1 MTEEVVINEI
11 SRKFENKYKTRED
24 DFRDSSNSRQN
35 NNGQNQKRWQSYDT
49 RRSFG
54 NSQKYHQQQINSD
67 MDQWDF
73 QSCPDSM
80 TNRQES
86 EVQASSYQPNV
97 EHQTNVITRNDDST
111 RRGNRNDHN
120 QSSIL
125 RSGYTQIMVNP
136 MLLSDLEF
144 THWMEK
150 LVEARR
156 NRQEKR
162 PRPYRNYRKPYN
174 NEQSEQRRPQLK
186 SKMQPAHELD
196 IQSIMNT
203 FNCEYDDIVEAV
215 DLYNLDVEESQSA

>member
-1 MTEEVVINEI
+1 
-11 SRKFENKYKTRED
+11 
-24 DFRDSSNSRQN
+24 
-35 NNGQNQKRWQSYDT
+35 
-49 RRSFG
+49 
-54 NSQKYHQQQINSD
+54 
-67 MDQWDF
+67 
-73 QSCPDSM
+73 
-80 TNRQES
+80 
-86 EVQASSYQPNV
+86 
-97 EHQTNVITRNDDST
+97 
-111 RRGNRNDHN
+111 
-120 QSSIL
+120 
-125 RSGYTQIMVNP
+125 MVNL

-174 NEQSEQRRPQLK
+174 SEQSEQRRPQLK

-203 FNCEYDDIVEAV
+203 FNCEYDDVVEAM